1 MGEGPNFSYRYLD
14 FPTHFSFDYKQW
26 ILQYIRYNC
35 SKFFM
40 ICQVKIIKLTQQIFQ
55 TTPYKKLAR
64 MSATLSNTLSQ
75 PAMLS
80 PTLFGIVDY
89 AVEKSIRL
97 HMAYN
102 LRDCLGNDCEVV
114 EETPSKIQR
123 MLLDCDIY
131 LQQAKTKVDYKLD
144 THNVFTG
151 RYMLYNN
158 YGERMLLF
166 GDKEELIRWVTP
178 YIPDS
183 KIAEEVRMHES
194 ELLAWIWLT
203 YLTTQYDKV
212 VEYYNNEKEFI
223 KKRYIMN

>member
-1 MGEGPNFSYRYLD
+1 
-14 FPTHFSFDYKQW
+14 
-26 ILQYIRYNC
+26 
-35 SKFFM
+35 
-40 ICQVKIIKLTQQIFQ
+40 
-55 TTPYKKLAR
+55 
-64 MSATLSNTLSQ
+64 MSSMLSQ

-80 PTLFGIVDY
+80 PTLFGIVDD
-89 AVEKSIRL
+89 AVEKSIGAFML
-97 HMAYN
+97 SN
-102 LRDCLGNDCEVV
+102 LRDCLCDNYGVV
-114 EETPSKIQR
+114 GPTTIVIQR
-123 MLLDCDIY
+123 MLSDCESY
-131 LQQAKTKVDYKLD
+131 LEQAKTKVDYKLD

-183 KIAEEVRMHES
+183 KITEEVRMYDS

-212 VEYYNNEKEFI
+212 VEYYNIQKEFI
-223 KKRYIMN
+223 KKEYVSG